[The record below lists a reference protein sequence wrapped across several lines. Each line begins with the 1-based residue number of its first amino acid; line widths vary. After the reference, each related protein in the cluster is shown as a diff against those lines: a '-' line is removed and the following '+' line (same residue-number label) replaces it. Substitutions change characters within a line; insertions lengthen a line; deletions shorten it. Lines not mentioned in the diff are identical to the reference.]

1 MVDPRVRHEGPRWP
15 AFRLRSQREQPR
27 HLAFRPFR
35 MNRIALAAGGW
46 PASTPV
52 VDTNGEPPMRPVSVV
67 FLDIGSLRLG
77 EPNELDTVHLA
88 AGYQAARYRFFY
100 ASAERLAS
108 RVRLLLFGPVRRV
121 LSVKLPSHQFDVAGE
136 HFGPIQEWPDVLSA
150 IPGGQTWA

>member
-1 MVDPRVRHEGPRWP
+1 VSIAAVD
-15 AFRLRSQREQPR
+15 
-27 HLAFRPFR
+27 
-35 MNRIALAAGGW
+35 I
-46 PASTPV
+46 
-52 VDTNGEPPMRPVSVV
+52 NGEPPMRDSGTGRDIVTLCPARRSGQRGGTWTHPVGVSCPVPLSRPVSVV
-67 FLDIGSLRLG
+67 FLDIGGLRLG

-121 LSVKLPSHQFDVAGE
+121 LSVKLPSHQFDVADE

-150 IPGGQTWA
+150 IPGGQTCA